1 MRINNLK
8 KIKDKTREKAVLMHI
23 HFKELGLT
31 KYSRD
36 EIYSMVD
43 VIGEQV
49 MPFSTFIQG
58 GPSCQGQPFVEIV
71 IRVAL

>member
-1 MRINNLK
+1 MK

-43 VIGEQV
+43 AIGEQ
-49 MPFSTFIQG
+49 
-58 GPSCQGQPFVEIV
+58 IV
-71 IRVAL
+71 FNV

>member
-1 MRINNLK
+1 MRYRNLK
-8 KIKDKTREKAVLMHI
+8 RIKDITREKAILMHI

-43 VIGEQV
+43 AIGEEG
-49 MPFSTFIQG
+49 MGKKTID
-58 GPSCQGQPFVEIV
+58 
-71 IRVAL
+71 RVKTNNKTI

>member
-1 MRINNLK
+1 MRYRNLK
-8 KIKDKTREKAVLMHI
+8 RIKDITREKAILMHI

-43 VIGEQV
+43 AIGEEG
-49 MPFSTFIQG
+49 MGKKTID
-58 GPSCQGQPFVEIV
+58 
-71 IRVAL
+71 RVNTNNKTI

>member
-1 MRINNLK
+1 MRYRNLK
-8 KIKDKTREKAVLMHI
+8 RIKDITREKAILMHI

-43 VIGEQV
+43 AIGEEG
-49 MPFSTFIQG
+49 MGKKTID
-58 GPSCQGQPFVEIV
+58 
-71 IRVAL
+71 RVKTNNKNI

>member
-1 MRINNLK
+1 MRYTNLK
-8 KIKDKTREKAVLMHI
+8 RIKDVTREKAILMHI

-43 VIGEQV
+43 AIGKEV
-49 MPFSTFIQG
+49 MWKMTIDR
-58 GPSCQGQPFVEIV
+58 VKNKT
-71 IRVAL
+71 IRI

>member
-1 MRINNLK
+1 MRYTNLK
-8 KIKDKTREKAVLMHI
+8 RIKDVTREKAILMHI

-43 VIGEQV
+43 AIGKEV
-49 MPFSTFIQG
+49 MGKMTIDR
-58 GPSCQGQPFVEIV
+58 VKNKT
-71 IRVAL
+71 IRI

>member
-1 MRINNLK
+1 MRYTNLK
-8 KIKDKTREKAVLMHI
+8 RIKDVTREKAILMHI

-43 VIGEQV
+43 AIGKEV
-49 MPFSTFIQG
+49 MWKKTIDR
-58 GPSCQGQPFVEIV
+58 VKNKT
-71 IRVAL
+71 IRI